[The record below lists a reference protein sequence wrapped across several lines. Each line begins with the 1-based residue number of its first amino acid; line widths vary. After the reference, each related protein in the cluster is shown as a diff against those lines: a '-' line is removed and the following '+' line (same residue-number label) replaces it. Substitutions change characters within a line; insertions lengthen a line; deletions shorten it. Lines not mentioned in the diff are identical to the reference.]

1 MARPYKR
8 FAEVYD
14 TMEADEHSIRMVE
27 YTRRVIRKFKVQATS
42 GLDLC
47 CGTGT
52 ALKLLSDEGLMMS
65 GLDQSAEMLARA
77 KEKLRGRPISL
88 YRQSLPRFK
97 ITDDHI
103 KGRYYRFG
111 VVTCFYDSL
120 NYLLTQRDLQAA
132 FRSVYAHLEPGGF
145 FIFDMNTEEALKVLW
160 GDVVYS
166 GVRDDLAWIWR
177 NEYDETKKSADIC
190 ATFFVKK
197 GRGWERFDEVHTER
211 AYENGVIKRLLKEA
225 GLQIK
230 GFYRCYTFERPTR
243 KTNRIA
249 VVAKRPMG

>member
-1 MARPYKR
+1 MAQPYKR

-14 TMEADEHSIRMVE
+14 TMEADEHSVRMVD
-27 YTRRVIRKFKVQATS
+27 YTKRIFRKFKIKATS

-65 GLDQSAEMLARA
+65 GLDQSAEMLTRA
-77 KEKLRGRPISL
+77 EDKLHGRPVDL
-88 YRQSLPRFK
+88 YRQSLPKFM
-97 ITDDHI
+97 ITD
-103 KGRYYRFG
+103 GYRKNRPRLFG
-111 VVTCFYDSL
+111 IVTCFYDSL

-132 FRSVYAHLEPGGF
+132 FRSVYAHLEPGGW

-166 GVRDDLAWIWR
+166 GVRNDLAWVWR
-177 NEYDETKKSADIC
+177 NEYNETKQSADIC
-190 ATFFVKK
+190 ATFFLKK
-197 GRGWERFDEVHTER
+197 GRAWERFDEVHTER
-211 AYENGVIKRLLKEA
+211 AYDNKLIKRLLREA

-230 GFYRCYTFERPTR
+230 GFYRCHTFERPTR

-249 VVAKRPMG
+249 VVARRPAR